1 MTHESSP
8 ARQDDPS
15 LITSVSTADVN
26 HLTRREA
33 QALAKPQRRSAPRAS
48 KPRAARQHGRNPFVA
63 LLVVVI
69 VPGFFAATSIPALA
83 FGPQGT
89 DATAAT
95 QLSGAAPAASLQS
108 LTVASDLPGSTVARD
123 ALTATTE
130 AELRLQK
137 ASTARAARV
146 AQYNASGAR
155 AAGDDYPWPLENGG
169 LSPLNYFYR
178 QCVDFVAWR
187 LNRDAGSTTAPFK
200 YVWSNLTPTGGNAS
214 AWKHAW
220 EVKGWPT
227 STTPVAGA
235 VAWFTGNHVAYVKSV
250 NGDGT
255 VTIEEYNWNSDRSY
269 HMRTIA
275 ASSVPM
281 FLYPPP

>member
-1 MTHESSP
+1 
-8 ARQDDPS
+8 
-15 LITSVSTADVN
+15 VS

-33 QALAKPQRRSAPRAS
+33 QALAKPQRRSGRRPTSART
-48 KPRAARQHGRNPFVA
+48 PRAARQHGRHPFIA

-89 DATAAT
+89 DAT
-95 QLSGAAPAASLQS
+95 GAAQLAGNAPAVSLQS

-123 ALTATTE
+123 SLTATTE

-137 ASTARAARV
+137 ASAARAARV

-200 YVWSNLTPTGGNAS
+200 YTWSYLTPSGGNAS
-214 AWKHAW
+214 QWKLAWQNH
-220 EVKGWPT
+220 GWPM
-227 STTPVAGA
+227 STTPVAGS
-235 VAWFTGNHVAYVKSV
+235 VAWFTGNHVAYVKTV

-269 HMRTIA
+269 HTRTIA